1 MACAG
6 VLVVLVAGLLAYWRW
21 IVRKYGDKPV
31 DPAPKLVED
40 LSNARMQLFDAAPL
54 FTEHLVHQS
63 LECCRRV
70 REAQGHHKELVEAVG
85 CAEYVIF
92 AMFSSCMRTR

>member
-1 MACAG
+1 MLHRVSKFSLL
-6 VLVVLVAGLLAYWRW
+6 VLVHGQCNWFELSFRRNLSDYFL
-21 IVRKYGDKPV
+21 
-31 DPAPKLVED
+31 D

-54 FTEHLVHQS
+54 FTEQLVHQS